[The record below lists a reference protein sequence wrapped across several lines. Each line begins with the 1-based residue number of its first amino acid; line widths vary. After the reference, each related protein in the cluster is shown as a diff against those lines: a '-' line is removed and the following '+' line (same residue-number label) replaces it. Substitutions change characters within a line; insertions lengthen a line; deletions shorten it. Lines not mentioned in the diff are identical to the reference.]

1 MSMEFDFTQLKPFLR
16 WFPEALLTYVV
27 LLVLLSL
34 TVIVIGWILSF
45 VRHGP
50 RKAFAWIIT
59 LFRQGPV
66 EMVKQIGRTVWW
78 CIGDL
83 VMISPRRV
91 AALTWLAVKESIRRR
106 VVVVFV
112 VFVCVLLFAGWFI
125 RPDSGNPSQLYISVV
140 MTATSYLVLLL
151 TLILCSLSLPA
162 DLKNRTL
169 QTVVTKPVRAS
180 EIILGRILGFLA
192 IGTVLIFLMG
202 TISYL
207 FVVRGLHHT
216 HTVSLENLRV
226 AEGSD
231 PKNPTLTA
239 HTDSS
244 QNHFHVVMVD
254 PDGTG
259 RVAMKNY
266 HSHAIDVERD
276 ADSGKVT
283 SCTLGPNEGD
293 LVARVP
299 HFGTLTFVDRAG
311 KEGNAR
317 GISVGKEWSYRSY
330 IEGGTPQA
338 AIWKFAGVSEEQFPD
353 GLPLA
358 LQISVFRS
366 WKGIVERGIAGNLCV
381 RQPGT
386 DNWVEAKV
394 FTARDY
400 VVDEQEIPRELEMR
414 DPKNGNVVK
423 KLDLF
428 KDFVRDGEIQ
438 IRLKCM
444 EPQQYFGVAQADV
457 YIRTPDAPFF
467 LNFLKGYVGIWLQM
481 SLLTALGVFFSTF
494 LSGPVALL
502 STAGMLV
509 GGLCHDFLF
518 RLATGQTYGGGP
530 FESIVRLAT
539 QENVVSEMEAGLRTT
554 FVKSLDFVFLY
565 GLQGLAA
572 LLPDFEK
579 FSLANFVANGFNIPG
594 ALMGQCFAAAAG
606 FLFAAFVASY
616 FCFKMREV
624 AK

>member
-1 MSMEFDFTQLKPFLR
+1 
-16 WFPEALLTYVV
+16 
-27 LLVLLSL
+27 
-34 TVIVIGWILSF
+34 
-45 VRHGP
+45 
-50 RKAFAWIIT
+50 
-59 LFRQGPV
+59 
-66 EMVKQIGRTVWW
+66 
-78 CIGDL
+78 
-83 VMISPRRV
+83 
-91 AALTWLAVKESIRRR
+91 
-106 VVVVFV
+106 
-112 VFVCVLLFAGWFI
+112 
-125 RPDSGNPSQLYISVV
+125 
-140 MTATSYLVLLL
+140 MTTTSYLVLLL
-151 TLILCSLSLPA
+151 TLILCTLSLPA

-169 QTVVTKPVRAS
+169 HTIVTKPVRAS
-180 EIILGRILGFLA
+180 EIILGRILGFVA

-202 TISYL
+202 AISYV
-207 FVVRGLHHT
+207 FVFRGLHHT
-216 HTVSLENLRV
+216 HTLTLENLRV

-231 PKNPTLTA
+231 AKNPTLTA

-244 QNHFHVVMVD
+244 QNHFHVVMID

-266 HSHAIDVERD
+266 HTHAIDVERD

-299 HFGTLTFVDRAG
+299 HFGTITFLDRSGAVSKTG
-311 KEGNAR
+311 K

-338 AIWKFAGVSEEQFPD
+338 AIWKFEGVSEEQFPE
-353 GLPLA
+353 GLPVA
-358 LQISVFRS
+358 LQVSVFRS
-366 WKGIVERGIAGNLCV
+366 WKGIIERGIAGNLSV

-400 VVDEQEIPRELEMR
+400 VVDEQFIPRELEMR
-414 DPKNGNVVK
+414 DPKHPEVVK

-428 KDFVRDGEIQ
+428 NDFVRNGEIE

-444 EPQQYFGVAQADV
+444 EPAQYFGVAQADV
-457 YIRTPDAPFF
+457 YLRTPDAPFF
-467 LNFLKGYVGIWLQM
+467 LNFIKGYVGIWLQM

-554 FVKSLDFVFLY
+554 FVKSLDLVFLY
-565 GLQGLAA
+565 GLQALAA

-594 ALMGQCFAAAAG
+594 ALMSQCFTTAAG
-606 FLFAAFVASY
+606 FLFAVFVASY